1 MDIFPLSFVLLMK
14 DLRNGDLEM
23 NLGTIYKEQGKE
35 YLRFAMSLTGDRKQ
49 AEDLVHQSYVKA
61 LEQEELFQVMHPE
74 QIKGWFFRTVK
85 NLFIDDYRREKRF
98 SRNSPESAG
107 VSLWITGESTPGPE
121 KEVLEK
127 LDIRENLDKLPQDLQ
142 SLVVDHYYF
151 GYTIREIGERRSI
164 NPSTL
169 RSRLQKAHRILRK
182 KAE

>member
-35 YLRFAMSLTGDRKQ
+35 YLRFAMSLTGDRRQ
-49 AEDLVHQSYVKA
+49 AEDLVHQAYVKA

-98 SRNSPESAG
+98 FRNSLESSG
-107 VSLWITGESTPGPE
+107 ESFRITGESATGPE
-121 KEVLEK
+121 KEVLDK
-127 LDIRENLDKLPQDLQ
+127 LDIRENLDKLPREIQ
-142 SLVVDHYYF
+142 SLVVDHYYY
-151 GYTIREIGERRSI
+151 GYTIKEIGERRNI